1 MTRHYGEIWHW
12 TFRQCLGEQ
21 NEAYVAAID
30 AARWR
35 DYTIYPNL
43 ASLQQ
48 RKAAYHHEQMRI
60 RLERLIGVN

>member
-30 AARWR
+30 AAHWR
-35 DYTIYPNL
+35 DTNHPIL